1 MNVDLHSS
9 EEIDDDEEDLSALDT
24 LEFAGVLESGEFE
37 AAVAVRPRA
46 PLHDGDPAFAPA
58 SAEASSGPAPETA
71 VALLPDTQL
80 EMGVL
85 TPAAVSGA
93 SVDAMQLYEIL
104 RMMCSQ
110 RFLAVATQM
119 TTRSGRVV
127 VSSITS
133 AERRQRL
140 SDFSSSSIRALG
152 HLSLRDQHLLAKVDD
167 LSVWV
172 LAVDEVRVF
181 SALLPSPPVS
191 SELLSASL
199 GVLDDLPRLSSDS

>member
-37 AAVAVRPRA
+37 AVITACPRG
-46 PLHDGDPAFAPA
+46 PLHDEDLAFAPA
-58 SAEASSGPAPETA
+58 FGDASGASPETA

-85 TPAAVSGA
+85 DASAVGGSG
-93 SVDAMQLYEIL
+93 VDAMQLYEVL
-104 RMMCSQ
+104 RTMCTQ

-140 SDFSSSSIRALG
+140 SDFSSSSISALA
-152 HLSLRDQHLLAKVDD
+152 HLNLEDQYLLAKVDD

-191 SELLSASL
+191 SELLSVSL
-199 GVLDDLPRLSSDS
+199 GVLGDLPRRSEGP

>member
-1 MNVDLHSS
+1 MNIELTSS
-9 EEIDDDEEDLSALDT
+9 EDISDDEEDLSALDT

-37 AAVAVRPRA
+37 AAVTVRPRD
-46 PLHDGDPAFAPA
+46 PLHDADRAYS
-58 SAEASSGPAPETA
+58 SALGEGSPETA

-85 TPAAVSGA
+85 DASALGA
-93 SVDAMQLYEIL
+93 ERVDAMQVYEGL
-104 RMMCSQ
+104 RTMCSQ

-133 AERRQRL
+133 AERRERL
-140 SDFSSSSIRALG
+140 SEFSSSSIRALE
-152 HLSLRDQHLLAKVDD
+152 HLNLRNQHLLARVDD
-167 LSVWV
+167 FSVWV

-181 SALLPSPPVS
+181 SALLSSPPLS

-199 GVLDDLPRLSSDS
+199 AVLGALSHPTPDA